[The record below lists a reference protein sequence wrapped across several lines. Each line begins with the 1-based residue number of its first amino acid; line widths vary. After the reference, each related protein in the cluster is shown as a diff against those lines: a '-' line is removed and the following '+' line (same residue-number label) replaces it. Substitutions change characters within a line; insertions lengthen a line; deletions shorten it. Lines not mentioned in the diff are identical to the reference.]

1 MSYIY
6 LQEQGEVSS
15 VDNFSD
21 IPQCVLLKLK
31 STQDKSCCN
40 DNETEC
46 CPSSP
51 SGTMSAPLMGSPGE
65 EQLMLF
71 AEDSPAKTSVQR
83 EGEPVLE
90 ESVRDYGKNM
100 HESLTRYG
108 LSLSSRKTPRYCG
121 VAGLTLSSETCPNW
135 GMMQNGACWELGTSA
150 RHIKETGCG
159 YLQTTHQYMIPTP
172 TTMPEAPN
180 KNANTNGPKN
190 LLEVAQNNWNPGQM
204 WPTPTR
210 RDYKGTNSPEGL
222 TRKDGKSR
230 MDQLPNAVKYS
241 TPQSRDWKG
250 TSGGFQKGKDL
261 PGQVGG
267 HLNPPWVEWL
277 MGWPVGWTDLK
288 PLETDRFQQWQQQHG
303 IFFHNK

>member
-21 IPQCVLLKLK
+21 IPLSVLSKLR

-46 CPSSP
+46 CLNSL
-51 SGTMSAPLMGSPGE
+51 SGTMSAPLTESPGE

-71 AEDSPAKTSVQR
+71 AEDSPAKTSVQQER
-83 EGEPVLE
+83 EPVSE
-90 ESVRDYGKNM
+90 ETVRDYGKNM
-100 HESLTRYG
+100 QELLTRYG
-108 LSLSSRKTPRYCG
+108 LSLSLRKTPRFCG
-121 VAGLTLSSETCPNW
+121 LVALTLSSKTCPSW
-135 GMMQNGACWELGTSA
+135 GMMQSGACWELGTSA
-150 RHIKETGCG
+150 RPIKETGCG

-204 WPTPTR
+204 WPTPCVSDHNGSGSAGKL
-210 RDYKGTNSPEGL
+210 RDRLDY
-222 TRKDGKSR
+222 
-230 MDQLPNAVKYS
+230 AVKRGGTKNKTYDK
-241 TPQSRDWKG
+241 PQDQTTGR
-250 TSGGFQKGKDL
+250 
-261 PGQVGG
+261 
-267 HLNPPWVEWL
+267 LNPPWVEWL

-288 PLETDRFQQWQQQHG
+288 PLETDRYRQWQKQHG
-303 IFFHNK
+303 EF